1 MSVRR
6 ARRNKIEGTELQLT
20 AFINPMVVLVT
31 FLLVNVAFSH
41 ASVLDLRMP
50 GPAAGGASEP
60 TPADKLLLEVTVR
73 ANAIE
78 IGDRNKGAI
87 AQVPNLADG
96 SPDLVKLSAE
106 LVALKSHHPDET
118 EASVLLDP
126 DVSYD
131 RLVQVMD
138 TVRSQPTLAI
148 FGNEAPPDL
157 FPRIAV
163 GDAIATGVAPAKPAH

>member
-41 ASVLDLRMP
+41 ASVLELRLP
-50 GPAAGGASEP
+50 GPAAGSASEP
-60 TPADKLLLEVTVR
+60 TPAEKLLLEVTVR
-73 ANAIE
+73 AGSIE
-78 IGDRNKGAI
+78 IGDRNKGLI
-87 AQVPNLADG
+87 AQIANIDNA
-96 SPDLVKLSAE
+96 PDLGRLSAE
-106 LVALKSHHPDET
+106 LIALKTAHPTET
-118 EASVLLDP
+118 EASVLLEP

-138 TVRSQPTLAI
+138 TVRAHPMPAI
-148 FGNEAPPDL
+148 FGQAPPEL

-163 GDAIATGVAPAKPAH
+163 GDAVAAATTPGAR

>member
-6 ARRNKIEGTELQLT
+6 ARRNKVEGTELQLT

-41 ASVLDLRMP
+41 ASVLDLRLP
-50 GPAAGGASEP
+50 GPAAGSASAP
-60 TPADKLLLEVTVR
+60 TPAEKLLLEITVR
-73 ANAIE
+73 AGSIE
-78 IGDRNKGAI
+78 VGDRNKGLI
-87 AQVPNLADG
+87 ARIPDVGNG
-96 SPDLVKLSAE
+96 PDLGRLSAE
-106 LVALKSHHPDET
+106 LIALKMTHPDDD

-131 RLVQVMD
+131 HLVQVMD
-138 TVRSQPTLAI
+138 TVRAHPMPAI
-148 FGNEAPPDL
+148 FGEAPPPL

-163 GDAIATGVAPAKPAH
+163 GDASASTPAAPVAAR